1 MGAEGAAGVTA
12 TDMMEMAVAVPPVPP
27 PARGENKLLYFGRR
41 LVAWSVSLVVLLGFW
56 RLFLIVFHVDPF
68 VGKTPM
74 NVWHFL
80 TAPSTAAA
88 PSSEPTRGNLY
99 PASLT
104 TLKDAFI
111 GLAAGTIAA
120 LACSIVFNLRRSV
133 EQSVMPIAMVLRSVP
148 LVAMTPL
155 ITLIFGRG
163 LLGVTVIA
171 GIVTFFPTLVNVTL
185 ALRAT
190 PQASIDLFR
199 AYGAG
204 QWKTLRKVQ
213 LPHALPA
220 IFASLRIAAPLALIG
235 ALLAEWL
242 ATGHG
247 LGYLMLQ
254 SSSLSN
260 YNMLWTAAA
269 LVTAY
274 SMLLYAS
281 ISGVEKR
288 VLARFA
294 DIPA

>member
-1 MGAEGAAGVTA
+1 
-12 TDMMEMAVAVPPVPP
+12 
-27 PARGENKLLYFGRR
+27 
-41 LVAWSVSLVVLLGFW
+41 
-56 RLFLIVFHVDPF
+56 
-68 VGKTPM
+68 
-74 NVWHFL
+74 
-80 TAPSTAAA
+80 
-88 PSSEPTRGNLY
+88 
-99 PASLT
+99 
-104 TLKDAFI
+104 
-111 GLAAGTIAA
+111 
-120 LACSIVFNLRRSV
+120 
-133 EQSVMPIAMVLRSVP
+133 VLRSVP

-155 ITLIFGRG
+155 ITLVFGRG
-163 LLGVTVIA
+163 LMGVTVIA

-204 QWKTLRKVQ
+204 PLKTLRKVQ
-213 LPHALPA
+213 LPNALPA

-260 YNMLWTAAA
+260 YNMLWSTAA

-281 ISGVEKR
+281 ISGIEKL
-288 VLARFA
+288 VLARFSDA
-294 DIPA
+294 PP

>member
-1 MGAEGAAGVTA
+1 VTTAELIEA
-12 TDMMEMAVAVPPVPP
+12 TVAIPPVAPVRRDQSR
-27 PARGENKLLYFGRR
+27 AVRYGRSLLA
-41 LVAWSVSLVVLLGFW
+41 LVVSLGVVLGFW
-56 RLFLIVFHVDPF
+56 QLFLIVFHIDHF
-68 VGKTPM
+68 VGKTPLD
-74 NVWHFL
+74 VWRFL
-80 TAPSTAAA
+80 TASSTAAA
-88 PSSEPTRGNLY
+88 PQSLPTRGNLY

-104 TLKDAFI
+104 TLKDAFV
-111 GLAAGTIAA
+111 GLAAGTVAA

-133 EQSVMPIAMVLRSVP
+133 EQTVMPLAMVLRSVP

-155 ITLIFGRG
+155 ITLVFGRG
-163 LLGVTVIA
+163 LMGVTVIA

-185 ALRAT
+185 ALRST

-204 QWKTLRKVQ
+204 PVKTLRKVQ
-213 LPHALPA
+213 LPNALPA

-260 YNMLWTAAA
+260 YNMLWSTAA

-274 SMLLYAS
+274 SMILYAS
-281 ISGVEKR
+281 ISGIEKR
-288 VLARFA
+288 VLTRFG
-294 DIPA
+294 DTPA

>member
-1 MGAEGAAGVTA
+1 MKCSLTW
-12 TDMMEMAVAVPPVPP
+12 
-27 PARGENKLLYFGRR
+27 PAQCPQ
-41 LVAWSVSLVVLLGFW
+41 SL
-56 RLFLIVFHVDPF
+56 
-68 VGKTPM
+68 
-74 NVWHFL
+74 
-80 TAPSTAAA
+80 
-88 PSSEPTRGNLY
+88 PTRGHLW

-104 TLKDAFI
+104 TLKDAFV

-120 LACSIVFNLRRSV
+120 LACSIIFNLRRSV
-133 EQSVMPIAMVLRSVP
+133 EQTVMPIAMVLRSVP

-155 ITLIFGRG
+155 ITLVFGRG
-163 LLGVTVIA
+163 LMGVTVIA

-204 QWKTLRKVQ
+204 PLKTMRKVQ
-213 LPHALPA
+213 LPNALPA

-260 YNMLWTAAA
+260 YNMLWSTAA

-281 ISGVEKR
+281 ISSVEKK
-288 VLARFA
+288 VLRRYS
-294 DIPA
+294 DNPI

>member
-1 MGAEGAAGVTA
+1 MTA
-12 TDMMEMAVAVPPVPP
+12 TDVLEAVVAIPEVRQPP
-27 PARGENKLLYFGRR
+27 RDQGRLLRYGRR
-41 LVAWSVSLVVLLGFW
+41 LLAWAISLAVLLGTW
-56 RLFLIVFHVDPF
+56 QLFLILFHIDHF
-68 VGKTPM
+68 VGKTPLD
-74 NVWHFL
+74 VWRFL
-80 TAPSTAAA
+80 TASSTAAA
-88 PSSEPTRGNLY
+88 PQSLPTRGHLW

-104 TLKDAFI
+104 TLKDAFV

-120 LACSIVFNLRRSV
+120 LACSIIFNLRRSV
-133 EQSVMPIAMVLRSVP
+133 EQTVMPIAMVLRSVP

-155 ITLIFGRG
+155 ITLVFGRG
-163 LLGVTVIA
+163 LMGVTVIA

-204 QWKTLRKVQ
+204 PLKTMRKVQ
-213 LPHALPA
+213 LPNALPA

-260 YNMLWTAAA
+260 YNMLWSTAA

-281 ISGVEKR
+281 ISSVEKK
-288 VLARFA
+288 VLRRYS
-294 DIPA
+294 DNPI

>member
-1 MGAEGAAGVTA
+1 
-12 TDMMEMAVAVPPVPP
+12 
-27 PARGENKLLYFGRR
+27 
-41 LVAWSVSLVVLLGFW
+41 
-56 RLFLIVFHVDPF
+56 
-68 VGKTPM
+68 
-74 NVWHFL
+74 
-80 TAPSTAAA
+80 
-88 PSSEPTRGNLY
+88 
-99 PASLT
+99 
-104 TLKDAFI
+104 
-111 GLAAGTIAA
+111 
-120 LACSIVFNLRRSV
+120 
-133 EQSVMPIAMVLRSVP
+133 MPIAMVLRSVP

-163 LLGVTVIA
+163 LDGRHGHRRHRHVLPDA
-171 GIVTFFPTLVNVTL
+171 RQRD
-185 ALRAT
+185 ARAAADARRRRST
-190 PQASIDLFR
+190 CSGRTAPGR
-199 AYGAG
+199 C
-204 QWKTLRKVQ
+204 KTLRKVQ

-294 DIPA
+294 DVPA

>member
-1 MGAEGAAGVTA
+1 MTA
-12 TDMMEMAVAVPPVPP
+12 TDMMEIAVAVPPVAP
-27 PARGENKLLYFGRR
+27 PARGQNRLLYVGGR
-41 LVAWSVSLVVLLGFW
+41 LLAWTISLLFLLGFW
-56 RLFLIVFHVDPF
+56 RLFLVVFHVDHF
-68 VGKTPM
+68 VGKTPAD
-74 NVWHFL
+74 VWHFL

-88 PSSEPTRGNLY
+88 PQSSPARGNLW
-99 PASLT
+99 PATLT

-111 GLAAGTIAA
+111 GLAAGTVAA
-120 LACSIVFNLRRSV
+120 LACAIVFNLRRPV
-133 EQSVMPIAMVLRSVP
+133 EQTVMPIAMVLRSVP

-155 ITLIFGRG
+155 ITLVFGRG

-190 PQASIDLFR
+190 PEASIDLFR
-199 AYGAG
+199 AYGSG
-204 QWKTLRKVQ
+204 QLKTLRKVQ

-260 YNMLWTAAA
+260 YNMLWAAA
-269 LVTAY
+269 AVVTAL
-274 SMLLYAS
+274 SMFLYAS
-281 ISGVEKR
+281 ISGIEKL
-288 VLARFA
+288 VLVRFGDTRA
-294 DIPA
+294 

>member
-1 MGAEGAAGVTA
+1 VTVTELIEA
-12 TDMMEMAVAVPPVPP
+12 TVAIPPV
-27 PARGENKLLYFGRR
+27 ARVRRDQSR
-41 LVAWSVSLVVLLGFW
+41 LVRLGRAVGALAISLAVVLGTW
-56 RLFLIVFHVDPF
+56 QLFLIAFHIDHF
-68 VGKTPM
+68 VGKTPLD
-74 NVWHFL
+74 VWRFL
-80 TAPSTAAA
+80 TADSTAAA
-88 PSSEPTRGNLY
+88 PQSLPTRGNLY

-104 TLKDAFI
+104 TLKDAFV

-133 EQSVMPIAMVLRSVP
+133 EQTVMPIAMVLRSVP

-155 ITLIFGRG
+155 ITLVFGRG
-163 LLGVTVIA
+163 LMGVTVIA

-204 QWKTLRKVQ
+204 PVKTLRKVQ
-213 LPHALPA
+213 LPNALPA

-260 YNMLWTAAA
+260 YNMLWSTAA

-274 SMLLYAS
+274 SMILYAS
-281 ISGVEKR
+281 ISGIEKL
-288 VLARFA
+288 VLTRFG
-294 DIPA
+294 DSPA